1 MNPLIPFPKAPIPFP
16 RAERRVEG
24 GVGYGRGIDAR
35 LRAVEGDIREIR
47 TQMESVATKA
57 DIGELS
63 SSMKVWILS
72 STVAALALVV
82 GWLVFWIVRL
92 ATG

>member
-1 MNPLIPFPKAPIPFP
+1 MNSPIQFPGPQ
-16 RAERRVEG
+16 RSLQG
-24 GVGYGRGIDAR
+24 GSGDGGGIEAR

-47 TQMESVATKA
+47 ALMKSVATKE
-57 DIGELS
+57 DIVELS

-72 STVAALALVV
+72 STVAGLLIIV
-82 GWLVFWIVRL
+82 GWLVLWIIRL